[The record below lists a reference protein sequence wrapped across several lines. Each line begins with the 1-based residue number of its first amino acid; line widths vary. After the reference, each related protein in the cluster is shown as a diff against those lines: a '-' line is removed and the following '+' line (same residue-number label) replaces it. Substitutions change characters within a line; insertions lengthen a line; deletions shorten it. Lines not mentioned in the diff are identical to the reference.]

1 MGNCSTYKTDKKKM
15 NIFASFVSGYIVLG
29 RRSGMWLYVLSI
41 LSESYLAVVVLN
53 WKIVYACIHVLMRN
67 FLYRPSLNT
76 KVGTSSQG
84 GGKDGKI
91 TCGFGFTDQS

>member
-53 WKIVYACIHVLMRN
+53 WKIL
-67 FLYRPSLNT
+67 
-76 KVGTSSQG
+76 
-84 GGKDGKI
+84 
-91 TCGFGFTDQS
+91 